1 MNLAVNARDAMP
13 NGGRLILETANVE
26 FDRDY
31 FHKHLAVQPAGKYT
45 LLMISDTGSGMDEDT
60 QAHIFEPF
68 FTTKAYGKGTGLGLS
83 TVYGIVKQSEGFI
96 WVASEIGKGTTFKIY
111 FPTILEEAKDL
122 PDHQKQ
128 YQSLEGNETILLVED
143 EEMVR
148 ELSARILVD
157 KGYKVLEAS
166 RGEEALEVAGKF
178 AEKIQL
184 MITDVVMPGM
194 SGKKLAQQMKKDR
207 PEMQVLFISGYTD
220 DILSNS
226 NNIDKGLYFLQKP
239 FLPDHFLG
247 KVREILDKTKFA
259 KEPK

>member
-13 NGGRLILETANVE
+13 GGGRLIVETANVE
-26 FDRDY
+26 FNKDY

-45 LLMISDTGSGMDEDT
+45 MLSVADAGSGMDEDT

-83 TVYGIVKQSEGFI
+83 TVYGIVKQSGGFI
-96 WVASEIGKGTTFKIY
+96 WVDSELGKGTTFRIY
-111 FPTILEEAKDL
+111 FPTIFEEAKDL
-122 PDHQKQ
+122 PDNQITRK
-128 YQSLEGNETILLVED
+128 SLEGHETILLVED

-148 ELSARILVD
+148 ELSARILKD

-166 RGEEALEVAGKF
+166 RGEKALEVARKF
-178 AEKIQL
+178 SKEIHL
-184 MITDVVMPGM
+184 MVTDVVMPGI
-194 SGKKLAQQMKKDR
+194 SGKKLAQEIKIER
-207 PEMQVLFISGYTD
+207 PELQVLFISGYTD

-226 NNIDKGLYFLQKP
+226 NNMDKGLFFLQKP

-247 KVREILDKTKFA
+247 KVREILDTTKTPADHK
-259 KEPK
+259 